1 MIYFFWYD
9 FTFLFFTKISD
20 EFYKINGEIIV
31 YTYYKIRKSKLF
43 KNN

>member
-1 MIYFFWYD
+1 MIYFFW
-9 FTFLFFTKISD
+9 FSFASLFFTKIS
-20 EFYKINGEIIV
+20 GEIIV